1 MTHGAF
7 QRRAMVVIGSTLL
20 GIFSASAQAGL
31 LVSSSANPIFSRAVK
46 EYDIVTGSYQGDFTV
61 FDGNFGHGPGTSEPL
76 GLAWGGNNDL
86 WVANRISTTIHKF
99 AYPGGT
105 IVGGLGAPQPGD
117 ITFGP
122 DGYLYSAGYFFG
134 GRVSRYA
141 VPGGLVQEIFACP
154 IPLFEPFRSF
164 RYNGIAFGPDGD
176 LFVSCQSGGGGG
188 ATAFI
193 VLMVRLS
200 RTKGLLFLLER
211 SLRRGAWLLARTV
224 TYM

>member
-1 MTHGAF
+1 
-7 QRRAMVVIGSTLL
+7 MVVIGSTLL